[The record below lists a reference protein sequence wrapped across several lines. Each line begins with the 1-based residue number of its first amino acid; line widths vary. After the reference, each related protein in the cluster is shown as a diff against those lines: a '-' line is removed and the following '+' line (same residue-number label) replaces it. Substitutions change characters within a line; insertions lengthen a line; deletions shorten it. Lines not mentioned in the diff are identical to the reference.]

1 MAHAMA
7 SAALLEVAGRV
18 GLLAGIGLKPL
29 GLAAGASVVAYF
41 IGAVTSHLRKRDL
54 VPGHLG
60 PPVMMLIISAAA
72 LVPRFAS

>member
-1 MAHAMA
+1 MA

>member
-41 IGAVTSHLRKRDL
+41 IGAATSHLRKRDL

-72 LVPRFAS
+72 LVPRLAS